1 MSEDTDPVI
10 IGEPLTPEDMADMLT
25 ISQQDIDDAIIW
37 WDEIAD
43 DLFVGALEWN
53 A

>member
-1 MSEDTDPVI
+1 MSDDDI
-10 IGEPLTPEDMADMLT
+10 ILKGEPLSEDEIADLIT
-25 ISQQDIDDAIIW
+25 ISQDDIDDAIDW

-43 DLFVGALEWN
+43 DMFVGALEWN